1 MAFRM
6 SLTQFQRAVS
16 DWVMSFPKGPYQRIT
31 VDVIAAAHVFGL
43 ARFTFKCSDVRNRV
57 C

>member
-16 DWVMSFPKGPYQRIT
+16 DWVATFPPGPYQRIT
-31 VDVIAAAHVFGL
+31 KDVIAAAHVFGL
-43 ARFTFKCSDVRNRV
+43 SRFTFKCGDVHNRV
-57 C
+57 G